1 MYCFVVI
8 SQELYSHSYEHVSVM
23 FASIPNFSE
32 FYSEDNINKGGV
44 ECIRLLNEVIADF
57 DEVKSVC

>member
-1 MYCFVVI
+1 
-8 SQELYSHSYEHVSVM
+8 M
-23 FASIPNFSE
+23 FASIPNFSD

-57 DEVKSVC
+57 DEVNKFNKLYVMSWPPCDVMAM